1 MPIRRIVFGAIVM
14 LASLITGC
22 KAICTA
28 CSAADTG
35 IVAANNESQGPTVEV
50 RGRTSPTGVTPA
62 AIDIHVTLGD
72 VYVTVVAPEDANRV
86 VILARNV
93 TLTDNEAEI
102 QFISDTIRFANNA
115 SEVQSVE
122 IAPGPGAP
130 QLDTHVYVQANV
142 PIKIDA
148 ERGNIRVSGNTG
160 ELTALARDGAIDVR
174 GSTRPLTL
182 TTRGVNHSIIVDG
195 AHNQLT
201 LRTDNGPI
209 EVTAN
214 DVNINAVT
222 GTGDILFVGKLLS
235 GASYFTTTANS
246 NITVVTHRFDVY
258 AIDAATTANTIDIQY
273 PAIADGSNLGNPVC
287 GTFNSGPPYV
297 MRLDDRNPDQR
308 KRGQVTINMGDAR
321 AAGPVKLLGL
331 VTPNYFAFHSTARN
345 VLLEAPS
352 VSEFFIETLFN
363 DPVAAPTIAS
373 IVQSNQ
379 SITLTPA
386 TPPPPPPQPVQS
398 ATIPPEIM
406 QSFMDATIA
415 PAVELSP
422 GQVQAG
428 QPPATTGSLMYSR
441 HCPVAPQNRLTE
453 RVKIYANSGGGHIRI
468 YQNLPSPPP
477 PQ

>member
-1 MPIRRIVFGAIVM
+1 MPIRRIVFGAIVV

-28 CSAADTG
+28 CSAAESG

-50 RGRTSPTGVTPA
+50 RGHSYPDKNFVPKAVT
-62 AIDIHVTLGD
+62 IHMTRGNVF
-72 VYVTVVAPEDANRV
+72 VTVVEPEDANHVRV
-86 VILARNV
+86 LARDV
-93 TLTDNEAEI
+93 MLTDNLAESKFI
-102 QFISDTIRFANNA
+102 QDSVVFNQDGAEVVDIA
-115 SEVQSVE
+115 SGE
-122 IAPGPGAP
+122 GAP
-130 QLDTHVYVQANV
+130 RLDAYIYVRKDV

-148 ERGNIRVSGNTG
+148 DQGNVRVSGNTG
-160 ELTALARDGAIDVR
+160 ALTVRADG
-174 GSTRPLTL
+174 
-182 TTRGVNHSIIVDG
+182 SIEVDG
-195 AHNQLT
+195 ATQNLDLATRGGNHGITVNGAHNHLT

-209 EVTAN
+209 EITA
-214 DVNINAVT
+214 DGVNINAAT
-222 GTGDILFVGKLLS
+222 GAGDILFVGKLLS

-246 NITVVTHRFDVY
+246 NITVVTYRFDVY

-273 PAIADGSNLGNPVC
+273 PAIADGSSLGNPVC

-308 KRGQVTINMGDAR
+308 KRGQVTINMGDVR

-373 IVQSNQ
+373 SVQSNQ
-379 SITLTPA
+379 PITLTPA

-406 QSFMDATIA
+406 QSFMQATIA

-468 YQNLPSPPP
+468 YQNLP
-477 PQ
+477 